1 MQNVKGLEE
10 VEEVEEAKEVE
21 DEERM
26 KKIREI
32 EDRSARGQNSWRKGR
47 YPTPG
52 CFVDVCQKKGDAGAS
67 VRIYVKAKGLRGICW
82 EMEERGRKRGAP
94 VRIAFE
100 LTCASI

>member
-32 EDRSARGQNSWRKGR
+32 EDRSVRRLEFWRKGR

-52 CFVDVCQKKGDAGAS
+52 CFADVCQKKGDAGAS
-67 VRIYVKAKGLRGICW
+67 VRIYVKPKGMRGICW
-82 EMEERGRKRGAP
+82 VRGAEERKRGAA